1 MYNLIARGVTM
12 KKKFVL
18 SFVLSFIFFAVAFT
32 FVGEKIFSKS
42 DSFATIDENI
52 NEELQEEDKVEP
64 KVKDE
69 ILFLMMGVDAE
80 DVKKSKGTRTDT
92 MMLFKVNFETGEI
105 NLLSIPRD
113 TRVLVRGKK
122 DKINHAHAYGGPELT
137 MKTLRDFLNLDI
149 DYYVKVDYRAVMEI
163 VDAIGGVEI
172 DVPQRMKYD
181 DTTPGIPP
189 LHINLKKGLQKLDG
203 KKAHDFLRYRKGYAE
218 GDIGRIKAQ
227 QMFMKEL
234 IKQTLKPK
242 NIIRLPKFIETY
254 YDYVETNIPFKVIA
268 KGALSATKIDLE
280 NMTTNTIPGEGQRI
294 SGADYWI
301 YYKEETKKLV
311 EEMFGDYLLTQ

>member
-1 MYNLIARGVTM
+1 M
-12 KKKFVL
+12 KKKFIL
-18 SFVLSFIFFAVAFT
+18 SFVLSFIFFAITFT
-32 FVGEKIFSKS
+32 FVGEKLFSKS
-42 DSFATIDENI
+42 DSFATTDDDIGGEVKEENKP
-52 NEELQEEDKVEP
+52 DP
-64 KVKDE
+64 KNKDE

-80 DVKKSKGTRTDT
+80 NVKKSKGTRTDT

-105 NLLSIPRD
+105 SLLSIPRD
-113 TRVLVRGKK
+113 TRVLVKGKE

-149 DYYVKVDYRAVMEI
+149 DYYVKVDYKAVMSI

-189 LHINLKKGLQKLDG
+189 LHIDLKKGLQTLNG
-203 KKAHDFLRYRKGYAE
+203 KQAHDFLRFRKGYAE

-234 IKQTLKPK
+234 IKQTLTPK
-242 NIIRLPKFIETY
+242 NIVKLPKFIETY

-268 KGALSATKIDLE
+268 KGALSATKIDMQ
-280 NMTTNTIPGEGQRI
+280 NMTTNTIPGEGKRI
-294 SGADYWI
+294 SGVDYWI
-301 YYKEETKKLV
+301 YYKEETRKIV
-311 EEMFGDYLLTQ
+311 EEMFEDYLLTQ

>member
-1 MYNLIARGVTM
+1 M

-18 SFVLSFIFFAVAFT
+18 SFILSFICFALVFT
-32 FVGEKIFSKS
+32 FLGEKIFLRKNSTVAVDDGDGEEPGS
-42 DSFATIDENI
+42 ENA
-52 NEELQEEDKVEP
+52 VEP
-64 KVKDE
+64 KVDNE

-92 MMLFKVNFETGEI
+92 MMLFKVNFDTGDI

-113 TRVLVRGKK
+113 TRVLIKGKE
-122 DKINHAHAYGGPELT
+122 DKINHAHAFGGPELT
-137 MKTLRDFLNLDI
+137 MRTLRDFLNIDI

-189 LHINLKKGLQKLDG
+189 LHIDLKKGVQTLYG
-203 KKAHDFLRYRKGYAE
+203 KEAHDFLRYRSGYKE

-234 IKQTLKPK
+234 IKQALKPK
-242 NIIRLPKFIETY
+242 NIIKIPKFIETY
-254 YDYVETNIPFKVIA
+254 FDYVETNIPLKVIT
-268 KGALSATKIDLE
+268 KGALSAKKINME
-280 NMTTNTIPGEGQRI
+280 NMTTNTIPGDGKRI
-294 SGADYWI
+294 AGVDYWI
-301 YYKEETKKLV
+301 YNREETRTIV
-311 EEMFGDYLLTQ
+311 QEMFGDYLLSQ